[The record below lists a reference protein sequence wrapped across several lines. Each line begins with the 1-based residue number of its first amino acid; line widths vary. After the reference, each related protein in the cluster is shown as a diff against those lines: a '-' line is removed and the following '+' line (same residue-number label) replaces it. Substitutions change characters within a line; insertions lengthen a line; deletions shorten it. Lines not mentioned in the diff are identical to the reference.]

1 MMIRGLDLPTMGSP
15 IFPEPGESRQAQET
29 TMITLHIPNMHCGG
43 CARGVTAAIRQ
54 VDASAEVT
62 PDLQGRNVAVE
73 TSAPEARLR
82 DALTEAGF
90 APA

>member
-1 MMIRGLDLPTMGSP
+1 
-15 IFPEPGESRQAQET
+15 
-29 TMITLHIPNMHCGG
+29 MITLHIPNMHCGG
-43 CARGVTAAIRQ
+43 CARSVTAAIRQ
-54 VDASAEVT
+54 VDAA
-62 PDLQGRNVAVE
+62 DLQGRTVAVQ

>member
-1 MMIRGLDLPTMGSP
+1 
-15 IFPEPGESRQAQET
+15 
-29 TMITLHIPNMHCGG
+29 MITLHIPSMHCGG

-54 VDASAEVT
+54 VDAAAEVT
-62 PDLQGRNVAVE
+62 PDLQGRNVAVQ